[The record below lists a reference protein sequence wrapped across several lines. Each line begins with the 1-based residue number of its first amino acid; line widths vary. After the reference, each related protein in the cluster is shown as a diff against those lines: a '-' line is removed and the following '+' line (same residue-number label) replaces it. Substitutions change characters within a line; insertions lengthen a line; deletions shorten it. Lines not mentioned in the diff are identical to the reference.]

1 MHPMPPS
8 EIGRA
13 KSRALVRELRMKSP
27 EGWPIAARMT
37 GIRSHERKSAEAQ
50 GGGKEEKD
58 FLIQGVGPHRSWGRK
73 RLMWESR
80 SDRAIRDGGRGGRAA
95 EIASQS
101 GDGWVRTGSGGS
113 QRIAPGG
120 GAAVTGG
127 GRVRGRVGGVGG
139 GVR

>member
-1 MHPMPPS
+1 MPPS

-27 EGWPIAARMT
+27 EGWPIAARMI
-37 GIRSHERKSAEAQ
+37 GIRNHERKSAEAQ
-50 GGGKEEKD
+50 GGGKEEND
-58 FLIQGVGPHRSWGRK
+58 FFIQGSGPHRSWGRR
-73 RLMWESR
+73 RLMLESR
-80 SDRAIRDGGRGGRAA
+80 SDRAIRDGGRGGSAA
-95 EIASQS
+95 EMANQS
-101 GDGWVRTGSGGS
+101 GDGWVRMGRGGS
-113 QRIAPGG
+113 QRIASGG

>member
-27 EGWPIAARMT
+27 EGWPIAARMI

-58 FLIQGVGPHRSWGRK
+58 FLIQGSGPHMSWGRRK
-73 RLMWESR
+73 LMLESR
-80 SDRAIRDGGRGGRAA
+80 SDRAIRDGGRGGSAA
-95 EIASQS
+95 ETANQS
-101 GDGWVRTGSGGS
+101 GDGRVRMGSGGS
-113 QRIAPGG
+113 RRIASEGEAPV
-120 GAAVTGG
+120 AGG

-139 GVR
+139 GAR

>member
-13 KSRALVRELRMKSP
+13 KSRALVRELRIKSP

-58 FLIQGVGPHRSWGRK
+58 FLIQGVGPQRSWGRK

-80 SDRAIRDGGRGGRAA
+80 SDRAIRDSGRGGRAA

>member
-1 MHPMPPS
+1 MPPS

-80 SDRAIRDGGRGGRAA
+80 SDRAIRDRGRGGRAS
-95 EIASQS
+95 EIASLS
-101 GDGWVRTGSGGS
+101 GDGWVRTGSRGS

-127 GRVRGRVGGVGG
+127 GRVRGRVGGVGR

>member
-1 MHPMPPS
+1 MPPS

-27 EGWPIAARMT
+27 EGWPIAARMI

-50 GGGKEEKD
+50 GGGKEEND
-58 FLIQGVGPHRSWGRK
+58 FFIQGSGPHRSWGRR
-73 RLMWESR
+73 RLMLASR
-80 SDRAIRDGGRGGRAA
+80 SDRAIRDGGRGGSAA
-95 EIASQS
+95 EMANQS
-101 GDGWVRTGSGGS
+101 GDGWVRMGRGGS
-113 QRIAPGG
+113 QRIASGG